1 MINSNGYNTYKKHKK
16 KSIQIPKIFGPVCL
30 NRQTE
35 KKMKISPKKFKNQN
49 LYSHHLEYKV
59 IRNWVLR
66 RKKSYNYF
74 FHFYRIVGDAQ
85 LGGTTRNMEI
95 TISPQKD
102 HS

>member
-1 MINSNGYNTYKKHKK
+1 
-16 KSIQIPKIFGPVCL
+16 
-30 NRQTE
+30 
-35 KKMKISPKKFKNQN
+35 MKNFPQKKFKNQN

-66 RKKSYNYF
+66 RKKNPTITF
-74 FHFYRIVGDAQ
+74 FSFLSDSGDAQ
-85 LGGTTRNMEI
+85 PGRDDPEYMEI